1 MQTFEDSDKLTER
14 NFPAINF
21 QRRTFIDLQ
30 PLTFIFLISLSTQ
43 KMNQMLGND
52 PNLLNDD
59 DSSGSSEDFSDS
71 ESDDNDDS
79 DVKNLSNSRRE
90 LDWDDSTMNF

>member
-1 MQTFEDSDKLTER
+1 
-14 NFPAINF
+14 
-21 QRRTFIDLQ
+21 
-30 PLTFIFLISLSTQ
+30 
-43 KMNQMLGND
+43 MNQMLGND